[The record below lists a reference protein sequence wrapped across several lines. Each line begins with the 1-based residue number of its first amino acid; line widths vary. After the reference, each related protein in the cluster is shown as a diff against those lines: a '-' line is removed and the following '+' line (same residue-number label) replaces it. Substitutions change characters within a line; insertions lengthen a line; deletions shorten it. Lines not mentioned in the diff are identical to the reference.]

1 MAALVAGSCATASA
15 FVALPSSQNQ
25 LRSETIVASASSAPA
40 SSASSQPERSS
51 AVGALSAG
59 VFVAAAAAASRTQRS
74 SRHEA
79 AKAITAVRAFEND
92 LGVQAPIGFWD
103 PAGFTADGDPKDFYR
118 RRKIEIKHGRVSM
131 LACVGYIVP
140 EYVKFPGFLSPST
153 GLKFADIPSGLG
165 ALSKV
170 PGTGIFQWV
179 VFCGLCDLFFMHQV
193 PENPPGKLS
202 TRLFGEATTNYEY
215 GAFGIP
221 GYLGGKPIADGE
233 LKQKKL
239 NAELANG
246 RLAMMAIMGMFFQ
259 DGLTGSAWGDWA
271 LFTDSPLRAFENEL
285 GAQAPLGFFDP
296 LGLTKDGLG
305 WFQII
310 AYAAFCEINAGY
322 DADINKRNEPGN
334 MGWRPPLLSGRDP
347 EARKRSLA
355 SELANGRLAMMAI
368 MGMLFQ
374 DGLTGSAW
382 GDWALYTDSPLRAFQ
397 GELFVKAARSS
408 RVKMNIVPSPGFST
422 LPEFEKPLT
431 GFQGVLGDQAPLGLW
446 DPLGFT
452 KDGNVETFK
461 KRREVEIKHGRVA
474 MFATIGYIVPEYYKF
489 PGFCS
494 PSLDLKFADIPSG
507 LKALPVVPAAG
518 WAQIVA
524 FAGFLEL
531 VYNKPTGEPGNYGK
545 GNFGL
550 GSLGLAG
557 SIQDPSKRKQKLST
571 ELANGRLAMMAIIG
585 MFFQDGL
592 TGSAWGDW
600 ALYTASPLR
609 AFEGE
614 LGVQAPTGF
623 FDPLG
628 FCADGDVESFR
639 NRREAEIKHGR
650 VAMFATIGLI
660 TPEFFKFPGYL
671 APTQGLKF
679 ADVPNGLAALGKVP
693 AAGVFQWVALC
704 GLYETCVNIAV
715 DPAEPGNYGK
725 GQLGM
730 GNMVLGITGN
740 KIEDPEKRKRGLN
753 SEIANGRL
761 AMMAVIGLFVQ
772 EGLTGSPYGL
782 YTNSALSAFEGE
794 LGAQAPLGFF
804 DPLGFCADGDVESFR
819 NRREAEIKHGR
830 VAMFATIGLITPEFF
845 KFPGYLAPTQGLK
858 FADVPNGLAAL
869 GKVPAAGVFQWVA
882 LCGLYE
888 TCVNIA
894 VDPAEPGN
902 YGKGQLG
909 MGNMVLGITG
919 NKIEDP
925 EKRKRGLNS
934 EIANGRLAMMAVIG
948 LFVQEGLTGSPY
960 GLYTNSALS
969 AFEGELGAQAPL
981 GFFDPLGFCADG
993 DVESFRNR
1001 REAEIKHG
1009 RVAMFATI
1017 GLITPEFFKF
1027 PGYLAPTQGLKFAD
1041 VPNGLA
1047 ALGKV
1052 PAAGVFQWVALCGL
1066 YETCVN
1072 IAVDPAEPGN
1082 YGKGQLGMGNMVLGI
1097 TGNKIEDPEK
1107 RKRGLNSE
1115 IANGRLAMMAVIG
1128 LFVQEGL
1135 TGSPYGLYH

>member
-1 MAALVAGSCATASA
+1 
-15 FVALPSSQNQ
+15 
-25 LRSETIVASASSAPA
+25 
-40 SSASSQPERSS
+40 
-51 AVGALSAG
+51 
-59 VFVAAAAAASRTQRS
+59 
-74 SRHEA
+74 
-79 AKAITAVRAFEND
+79 
-92 LGVQAPIGFWD
+92 
-103 PAGFTADGDPKDFYR
+103 
-118 RRKIEIKHGRVSM
+118 M

-285 GAQAPLGFFDP
+285 GAQAPFGFFDP
-296 LGLTKDGLG
+296 LGLTKDGDAYSFKRRRSVEIKHGRVCMLATMGYITPEVAGHWPGYLSFSEKVKFADIPNGLAAISKVPGLG

-355 SELANGRLAMMAI
+355 SEIANGRLAMMAI

-382 GDWALYTDSPLRAFQ
+382 GDWALYTDSPLRAF
-397 GELFVKAARSS
+397 
-408 RVKMNIVPSPGFST
+408 
-422 LPEFEKPLT
+422 
-431 GFQGVLGDQAPLGLW
+431 
-446 DPLGFT
+446 
-452 KDGNVETFK
+452 
-461 KRREVEIKHGRVA
+461 
-474 MFATIGYIVPEYYKF
+474 
-489 PGFCS
+489 
-494 PSLDLKFADIPSG
+494 
-507 LKALPVVPAAG
+507 
-518 WAQIVA
+518 
-524 FAGFLEL
+524 
-531 VYNKPTGEPGNYGK
+531 
-545 GNFGL
+545 
-550 GSLGLAG
+550 
-557 SIQDPSKRKQKLST
+557 
-571 ELANGRLAMMAIIG
+571 
-585 MFFQDGL
+585 
-592 TGSAWGDW
+592 
-600 ALYTASPLR
+600 
-609 AFEGE
+609 EGE
-614 LGVQAPTGF
+614 LGAQAPTGF

-740 KIEDPEKRKRGLN
+740 KI
-753 SEIANGRL
+753 
-761 AMMAVIGLFVQ
+761 Q
-772 EGLTGSPYGL
+772 
-782 YTNSALSAFEGE
+782 
-794 LGAQAPLGFF
+794 
-804 DPLGFCADGDVESFR
+804 
-819 NRREAEIKHGR
+819 
-830 VAMFATIGLITPEFF
+830 
-845 KFPGYLAPTQGLK
+845 
-858 FADVPNGLAAL
+858 
-869 GKVPAAGVFQWVA
+869 
-882 LCGLYE
+882 
-888 TCVNIA
+888 
-894 VDPAEPGN
+894 
-902 YGKGQLG
+902 
-909 MGNMVLGITG
+909 
-919 NKIEDP
+919 
-925 EKRKRGLNS
+925 
-934 EIANGRLAMMAVIG
+934 
-948 LFVQEGLTGSPY
+948 
-960 GLYTNSALS
+960 
-969 AFEGELGAQAPL
+969 
-981 GFFDPLGFCADG
+981 
-993 DVESFRNR
+993 
-1001 REAEIKHG
+1001 
-1009 RVAMFATI
+1009 
-1017 GLITPEFFKF
+1017 
-1027 PGYLAPTQGLKFAD
+1027 
-1041 VPNGLA
+1041 
-1047 ALGKV
+1047 
-1052 PAAGVFQWVALCGL
+1052 
-1066 YETCVN
+1066 
-1072 IAVDPAEPGN
+1072 
-1082 YGKGQLGMGNMVLGI
+1082 
-1097 TGNKIEDPEK
+1097 DPEK